1 MASSYLYSEPF
12 NVTGM
17 SRSPWGINL
26 PPSAMVAAYV
36 RSAGHQNIEHV
47 DIKNKLVT
55 TLNAGLAKAR
65 SGRGDY
71 VVVFPDHTE
80 NISSADQMSSL
91 VAGTKIVGLGT
102 GNLRPTFTWTTA
114 TSTFLFDVANVSL
127 DNCIL
132 KLCDTGNAGVTV
144 AAPITLSAAG
154 CSITNCRIM
163 FGGDADDI
171 VTIGITTT
179 AAADDFS
186 FVNNRCYGA
195 TAAECTTFLRLVGAD
210 RFYMKDCHVM
220 GATSSTTVG
229 VIQFLTTASTDVL
242 IEDCTF
248 DNRHAASVHAATGM
262 AGTTG
267 WVKRCS
273 FGILDDSTLA
283 GFVTEGSLKFDACG
297 VVNLAG
303 ESAATKTVVSTT

>member
-114 TSTFLFDVANVSL
+114 TSSFLFDVANVSL

-144 AAPITLSAAG
+144 AAPITVSAAG

-171 VTIGITTT
+171 ITRGIVTT
-179 AAADDFS
+179 AAADYFTFS
-186 FVNNRCYGA
+186 NNNCYGA
-195 TAAECTTFLRLVGAD
+195 VAAEVEETFLEFVGAD
-210 RFYMKDCHVM
+210 YLDMRDNYID
-220 GATSSTTVG
+220 GATDAVAVG
-229 VIQFLTTASTDVL
+229 VVRFITTASTY
-242 IEDCTF
+242 IRMERNTII
-248 DNRHAASVHAATGM
+248 NRKALSEQAVTGM
-262 AGTTG
+262 AGCTG
-267 WVKRCS
+267 IVKDCHFS
-273 FGILDDSTLA
+273 ILDDTNTD
-283 GFVTEGSLKFDACG
+283 GFEGEGDLSFSGCTCS
-297 VVNLAG
+297 NLAG
-303 ESAATKTVVSTT
+303 EAGTAKTPISA

>member
-102 GNLRPTFTWTTA
+102 GNLRPTFTWTAA

-144 AAPITLSAAG
+144 AAPITVSAAG

-186 FVNNRCYGA
+186 FVNNICYGA

-210 RFYMKDCHVM
+210 RFYMKDCLIL
-220 GATSSTTVG
+220 GATSSTSVG
-229 VIQFLTTASTDVL
+229 VLQMLTTASTDVY
-242 IEDCTF
+242 IENCSF
-248 DNRHAASVHAATGM
+248 ANRKAASIHAATGM
-262 AGTTG
+262 AAATG
-267 WVKRCS
+267 IVKDCA
-273 FGILDDSTLA
+273 FAILDDSTLP
-283 GFVTEGSLKFDACG
+283 GWETEGNLQFFNCQT
-297 VVNLAG
+297 VNLAG
-303 ESAATKTVVSTT
+303 EAGVAKTPLSTT